1 MTAGISRPVSGSCPH
16 MVIVSQQNI
25 AWNIFLFP
33 PSWALAG
40 GSVLRDIDLD
50 GVESIL
56 AP

>member
-33 PSWALAG
+33 PGWALAG